1 MAGLGMSVAR
11 RALALVSL
19 VVSAASL
26 AGVDP
31 PALPPG
37 IFRDRPFLCRS
48 AAFPIH
54 RRVCEWA
61 RLQLRGGAPQGGSAG
76 RAGSGAG
83 GKASEAAA
91 EVPILQRV
99 NASAFNIVATLA
111 GLVENMEGEEDPL
124 AAANKKPASTGP
136 AGVGATRIPFRERDI
151 ALKSFRAR
159 RAARGSLWWAQ
170 QVAERASVALRAAIA
185 VEDAARVQ
193 WILLPETGPT
203 AEMLDYSERRL
214 ALSVEGV
221 QDGVAQLGAL
231 EADLADLPTALPV
244 VTQLRILKQALAG
257 QVGELHAA
265 LARLRDR
272 AKRAAALSDGSHG
285 GAGSSAGG
293 GGAPEKTVRRRGAKA
308 EAESESGYEAG
319 SESDSLANY
328 SSASCF
334 ERMRESSGAGKHD
347 RILWGGNHWAAV
359 DAQGRPVNP
368 PPQATRC

>member
-1 MAGLGMSVAR
+1 
-11 RALALVSL
+11 
-19 VVSAASL
+19 
-26 AGVDP
+26 
-31 PALPPG
+31 
-37 IFRDRPFLCRS
+37 
-48 AAFPIH
+48 
-54 RRVCEWA
+54 
-61 RLQLRGGAPQGGSAG
+61 
-76 RAGSGAG
+76 
-83 GKASEAAA
+83 
-91 EVPILQRV
+91 
-99 NASAFNIVATLA
+99 
-111 GLVENMEGEEDPL
+111 MEGEEDPL

-359 DAQGRPVNP
+359 DAQGRPVSDEWGDSESEEMAGEFPVEGMEGEKGVRSMHASLSHTHGAHYPYLP
-368 PPQATRC
+368 PRSVVQQLAASRAARAGLNATKVCHPP